1 MQMRL
6 LSYMPKTSI
15 NLSLY
20 CITGAVTKCD
30 NDSLGLKLVYSWI
43 YIHFKSIN
51 LSLYCIT
58 GAVTKCD
65 NDSLGLKLVYSWI
78 YIHFKSLLMFSLKFM
93 NMQVS

>member
-1 MQMRL
+1 MNMQMRL

-43 YIHFKSIN
+43 YK
-51 LSLYCIT
+51 
-58 GAVTKCD
+58 
-65 NDSLGLKLVYSWI
+65 
-78 YIHFKSLLMFSLKFM
+78 HFKSLLMFSLKFM

>member
-1 MQMRL
+1 MNMQMRL

-43 YIHFKSIN
+43 YIHFKS
-51 LSLYCIT
+51 
-58 GAVTKCD
+58 
-65 NDSLGLKLVYSWI
+65 
-78 YIHFKSLLMFSLKFM
+78 FLMFSLKFM

>member
-43 YIHFKSIN
+43 YK
-51 LSLYCIT
+51 Y
-58 GAVTKCD
+58 
-65 NDSLGLKLVYSWI
+65 
-78 YIHFKSLLMFSLKFM
+78 FKSLLMFSLKFM

>member
-1 MQMRL
+1 MNMQMRL
-6 LSYMPKTSI
+6 FSYMPKTSI

-43 YIHFKSIN
+43 NK
-51 LSLYCIT
+51 
-58 GAVTKCD
+58 
-65 NDSLGLKLVYSWI
+65 
-78 YIHFKSLLMFSLKFM
+78 HFKSLLMFSLKFM

>member
-1 MQMRL
+1 MNMQMRL
-6 LSYMPKTSI
+6 LSSMPKTSI

-43 YIHFKSIN
+43 YK
-51 LSLYCIT
+51 
-58 GAVTKCD
+58 
-65 NDSLGLKLVYSWI
+65 
-78 YIHFKSLLMFSLKFM
+78 HFKSLLMFSLKFM